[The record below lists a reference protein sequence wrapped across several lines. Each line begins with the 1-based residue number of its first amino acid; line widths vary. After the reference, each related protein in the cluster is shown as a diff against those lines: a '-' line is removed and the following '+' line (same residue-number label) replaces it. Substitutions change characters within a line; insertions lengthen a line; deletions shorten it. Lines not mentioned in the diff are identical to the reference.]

1 MDDHEET
8 EYHEGADVPGTPDEP
23 PSEPTQRVRIIGATQ
38 VGTVGGGAEGETGDS
53 ATGGTDGGSTTER
66 FQSGATL
73 FDSGEPVIGDGGSED
88 SAIAD
93 AGSGEPVIGDA
104 GSGGIELPHWT
115 DPPTGQVPAVLE
127 RRADD
132 EGNPQ
137 GSLDTPPPVWREHDH
152 DWEQAAFE
160 PSLLGEDDDTV
171 GLGALADTPVE
182 ERRPWEF
189 ESLDPTPPPVPPWGG
204 EPDVSVEEAEPEAP
218 WERAGVAD
226 RVDPAGLPE
235 PGSDREQGSEPGVEP
250 DRGPYGEPGR
260 EAGSGGSM
268 GELQGDAAS
277 TPTEVAGVD
286 PRTDDPWAAL
296 GEPGIIEEG
305 RRRRGRRRARAVR
318 SSRGE
323 RGPQQLPVP
332 QQPAVD
338 PDERVR
344 VGRRAMGEP
353 GEAAGKR
360 DVPVAIATGLGF
372 GALALVAFALGPAW
386 SVGFLTLVVTATVAE
401 GYAALRRR
409 RLHPATL
416 PGLLATVAL
425 MLAVYARGLSAAP
438 VVIASLVV
446 ASFVWHLVR
455 RTRGQVTTGV
465 GATLLVF
472 LWVGFLGSFAALLV
486 APGQFPDRHG
496 IAFLLGA
503 IVATVAADTGALAV
517 GRWIGRHP
525 MAPVVSPHKTWEGL
539 LGGSAASVVVSALVT
554 GMLLSPWTPGT
565 AAVLGVVVAIVA
577 PLGDLAESLVKRELG
592 LKDMGSLLPGHGG
605 LLDRLDALLFV
616 LPATY
621 YLVRVLKLG

>member
-8 EYHEGADVPGTPDEP
+8 ENHEGADVPGTPDEP

-38 VGTVGGGAEGETGDS
+38 VGTVGGVVGGVAEGEVGDA
-53 ATGGTDGGSTTER
+53 ATGGSDGGSATER

-73 FDSGEPVIGDGGSED
+73 FDSGEPVIGDGGIGD
-88 SAIAD
+88 AAIAD
-93 AGSGEPVIGDA
+93 ADSGEPAIGDA

-115 DPPTGQVPAVLE
+115 DPPTGQVPTVLD

-132 EGNPQ
+132 DGDPQ

-171 GLGALADTPVE
+171 GVGALADTPVE

-189 ESLDPTPPPVPPWGG
+189 ESLDPTPPPDPPWEG
-204 EPDVSVEEAEPEAP
+204 EPGVSVEKAEPEAP
-218 WERAGVAD
+218 WDRAGAAD
-226 RVDPAGLPE
+226 RADQGSLPE
-235 PGSDREQGSEPGVEP
+235 SGSGGEQGSELGVEP
-250 DRGPYGEPGR
+250 DRGPYGKPGR
-260 EAGSGGSM
+260 EPGSAGSM
-268 GELQGDAAS
+268 GELQGDVAS

-305 RRRRGRRRARAVR
+305 RRRRGRRRTRAAR

-323 RGPQQLPVP
+323 RGPE
-332 QQPAVD
+332 QPTAD
-338 PDERVR
+338 SDERGR
-344 VGRRAMGEP
+344 GGRRAVGEP

-360 DVPVAIATGLGF
+360 DVPVAIVTGLGF

-386 SVGFLTLVVTATVAE
+386 SVGFLTLVVTAAVAE
-401 GYAALRRR
+401 GYAALRKR

-446 ASFVWHLVR
+446 ASFVWHLAR

-621 YLVRVLKLG
+621 YLVRLLKLG